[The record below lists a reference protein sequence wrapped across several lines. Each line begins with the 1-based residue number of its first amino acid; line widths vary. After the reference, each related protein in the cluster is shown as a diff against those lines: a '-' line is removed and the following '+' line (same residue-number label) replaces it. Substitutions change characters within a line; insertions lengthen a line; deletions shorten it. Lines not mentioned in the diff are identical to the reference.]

1 MAEPGDDIPRLT
13 AEGLWQFSLARYGA
27 VESQCLQLQDS
38 HGLNI
43 NLLMLCAYCQ
53 SEGCALDEL
62 QIGELLNH
70 NRQWHQTVIGPYRAL
85 RRTLK
90 SQINTDDYQRMLDI
104 ELALE
109 KEEQQRLFAALPVHL
124 PPDNPEAQA
133 NILICL
139 IQSGVPLEQMSATAL
154 EQLQALGSPWPPAG
168 NDGAF

>member
-1 MAEPGDDIPRLT
+1 MAKHDDETPRLT

-27 VESQCLQLQDS
+27 VESLCLALQDD

-62 QIGELLNH
+62 QVGDLIRH
-70 NRQWHQTVIGPYRAL
+70 NRQWQQEVINPYRAL
-85 RRTLK
+85 RKTLK
-90 SQINTDDYQRMLDI
+90 PRLSPEDYQQMLAI

-139 IQSGVPLEQMSATAL
+139 IQSGVPLEQMSATNL
-154 EQLQALGSPWPPAG
+154 ERLQALGCPWPPAG
-168 NDGAF
+168 NDAAF